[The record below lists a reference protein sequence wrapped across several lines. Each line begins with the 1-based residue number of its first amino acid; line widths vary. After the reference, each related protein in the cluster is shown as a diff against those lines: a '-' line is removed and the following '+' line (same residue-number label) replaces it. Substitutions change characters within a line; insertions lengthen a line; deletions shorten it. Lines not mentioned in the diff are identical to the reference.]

1 MFHTQ
6 TTMVGLMYGVGQK
19 QNLSALAETKA
30 KNTKMGLW
38 YVKNVVEFYGE
49 VEADSREEA
58 EEKGYYYD
66 NLQYG
71 GVYSVDVNELVSNED
86 YESEEDAD

>member
-6 TTMVGLMYGVGQK
+6 TTMVGLTCGAGQK
-19 QNLSALAETKA
+19 QNLSALVETKA

-66 NLQYG
+66 DLQYG
-71 GVYSVDVNELVSNED
+71 GVYSVDVDELISNED
-86 YESEEDAD
+86 YEGEEDAD

>member
-1 MFHTQ
+1 
-6 TTMVGLMYGVGQK
+6 
-19 QNLSALAETKA
+19 
-30 KNTKMGLW
+30 MGLW

-66 NLQYG
+66 DLQYG
-71 GVYSVDVNELVSNED
+71 GVYSVDVDELISNED
-86 YESEEDAD
+86 YEGEEDAD